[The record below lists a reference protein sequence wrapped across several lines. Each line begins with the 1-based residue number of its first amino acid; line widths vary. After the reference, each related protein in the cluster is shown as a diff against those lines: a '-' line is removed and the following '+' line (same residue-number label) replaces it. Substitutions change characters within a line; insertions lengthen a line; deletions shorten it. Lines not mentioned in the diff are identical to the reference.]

1 MEESDH
7 FGSTL
12 AATLALQAPESFD
25 IVCEGRNDESGD
37 ESWQN
42 SQSNVEWRGDL
53 RIVHNL
59 ISDTIHFPQG
69 KTDVV
74 YAIVNEHIKF
84 EKEDAKNGGKIFK
97 SARGSVTVTV
107 YNTTWNIHVQGSR
120 LTYPTLTDDFCRLY
134 MDRQE
139 ETEVKSLSLDGD
151 MDRQEET
158 EVKSLSLDGD
168 MDRQEETEVKS
179 LSLDGDMDRQ
189 EETEVKR
196 LSLDGD
202 MDRQEEPEVKRLS
215 LDGDMDRQEE
225 PEVKRL
231 SLDGDMDRQEET
243 EVKSLSLDGDMDRQE
258 ETEVKILSLSHP
270 QMSSTPKV
278 TTVHRDRSDNNS
290 ETTSLENLVEMVTAL
305 TTEVQTL
312 RDKLSSITK
321 QENGETPNIA
331 RNEAHREFREFGTQT
346 ETIVE
351 EVQPTKSETKNK
363 DATLPKSKGNES
375 SSVIRKTP
383 SRTDTKVTKSNSNQA
398 NLNKSPQNRPPQND
412 QRDTNAKITTLI
424 IGSSIVKHID
434 VRIGQRTETLR
445 ICPQNVGCR
454 SIYDT

>member
-1 MEESDH
+1 M
-7 FGSTL
+7 
-12 AATLALQAPESFD
+12 
-25 IVCEGRNDESGD
+25 
-37 ESWQN
+37 
-42 SQSNVEWRGDL
+42 EWRGDL

-59 ISDTIHFPQG
+59 ISDTVHFPQG

-74 YAIVNEHIKF
+74 YAIVNEHMKF
-84 EKEDAKNGGKIFK
+84 EKEDAKNGKIFK
-97 SARGSVTVTV
+97 SACGSVTVTI

-120 LTYPTLTDDFCRLY
+120 LAYPTWTDDFCRLY

-139 ETEVKSLSLDGD
+139 ETEVKSLSLDRD

-158 EVKSLSLDGD
+158 EVKSLSLDRD
-168 MDRQEETEVKS
+168 MDRQEETEEKGP
-179 LSLDGDMDRQ
+179 SLDRDMDRQ

-196 LSLDGD
+196 LN
-202 MDRQEEPEVKRLS
+202 LS
-215 LDGDMDRQEE
+215 
-225 PEVKRL
+225 P
-231 SLDGDMDRQEET
+231 
-243 EVKSLSLDGDMDRQE
+243 
-258 ETEVKILSLSHP
+258 P

-278 TTVHRDRSDNNS
+278 TKVHCDRNDNNS

-312 RDKLSSITK
+312 RDKLSSITN

-331 RNEAHREFREFGTQT
+331 RNEDRREFRDFGTQT
-346 ETIVE
+346 DTIVE
-351 EVQPTKSETKNK
+351 EVQPPKSEIKKK

-398 NLNKSPQNRPPQND
+398 NLNKSPKNLPPQND

-434 VRIGQRTETLR
+434 RKGLKPFVYVR
-445 ICPQNVGCR
+445 
-454 SIYDT
+454 